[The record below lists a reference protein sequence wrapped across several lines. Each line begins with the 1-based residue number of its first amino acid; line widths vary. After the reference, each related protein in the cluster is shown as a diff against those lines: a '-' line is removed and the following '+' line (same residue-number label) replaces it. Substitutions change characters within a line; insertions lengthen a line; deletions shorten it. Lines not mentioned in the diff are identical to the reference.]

1 MIMKSKLF
9 IMASA
14 ALGAFASMGF
24 SAGQTNVAFGGNVPL
39 VCKVELG
46 QAFGTIGAN
55 GIAEI
60 GVAQELCNARS
71 GYRLVARTSGVAE
84 GASLIV
90 DGQRFAITNERDFV
104 IAETS
109 GPAVKSRA
117 IALDA
122 GNGDGGGNLTLR
134 LEAK

>member
-1 MIMKSKLF
+1 MKSKLI
-9 IMASA
+9 IMASV
-14 ALGAFASMGF
+14 ALGALASMGF
-24 SAGQTNVAFGGNVPL
+24 SAGQTTVSIGGNVPV

-46 QAFGTIGAN
+46 HSAGVIGAN

-71 GYRLVARTSGVAE
+71 GYRLVARTSGVAD

-90 DGQRFAITNERDFV
+90 DGQRFQITNERDFV
-104 IAETS
+104 VAETS
-109 GPAVKSRA
+109 GPAVNSRA

-122 GNGDGGGNLTLR
+122 GTGDGGGNLTLR

>member
-1 MIMKSKLF
+1 MTMKNKVM
-9 IMASA
+9 IMASL

-24 SAGQTNVAFGGNVPL
+24 SANQTQVSIRGNVPL

-46 QAFGTIGAN
+46 QSVGAIGAN

-71 GYRLVARTSGVAE
+71 GYRLVARTSGVDE

-90 DGQRFAITNERDFV
+90 DGQRFAITNERDFI
-104 IAETS
+104 IAETN
-109 GPAVKSRA
+109 GPAINSRA

-122 GNGDGGGNLTLR
+122 GTGDGGGNLTLR